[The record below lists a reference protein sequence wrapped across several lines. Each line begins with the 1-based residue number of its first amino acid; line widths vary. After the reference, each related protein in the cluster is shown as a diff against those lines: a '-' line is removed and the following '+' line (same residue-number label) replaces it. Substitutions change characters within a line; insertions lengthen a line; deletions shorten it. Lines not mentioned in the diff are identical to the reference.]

1 MESLISKDEQI
12 KTSVVYVGYLVL
24 KELKKNKDEK
34 ISIFDMTDAL
44 KKRNITH
51 YRQIIFAL
59 MFLHSC
65 GVIDFR
71 EPYIYKTFAWFA

>member
-1 MESLISKDEQI
+1 MESLISKDELI
-12 KTSVVYVGYLVL
+12 KTSVVYVGYLIL
-24 KELKKNKDEK
+24 KDLKKHNDNKV
-34 ISIFDMTDAL
+34 SIFDLTEML
-44 KKRNITH
+44 KKRNIVH

-71 EPYIYKTFAWFA
+71 EPYIYKTISL

>member
-12 KTSVVYVGYLVL
+12 KTSVVYVGYLIL
-24 KELKKNKDEK
+24 KDLKKHNDNKV
-34 ISIFDMTDAL
+34 SIFDLTEML
-44 KKRNITH
+44 KKRNVVH

-65 GVIDFR
+65 GLIDFR
-71 EPYIYKTFAWFA
+71 EPYIYKTISL

>member
-12 KTSVVYVGYLVL
+12 KTSVVYVGYLIL
-24 KELKKNKDEK
+24 KELRKHKDNKV
-34 ISIFDMTDAL
+34 SIFDLTEML
-44 KKRNITH
+44 KKRDIMH

-71 EPYIYKTFAWFA
+71 EPYIYKTFSL

>member
-12 KTSVVYVGYLVL
+12 KTSVVYVGYLIL
-24 KELKKNKDEK
+24 KELRKHKDNKV
-34 ISIFDMTDAL
+34 SIFDLTEML
-44 KKRNITH
+44 KKRDIMH

-71 EPYIYKTFAWFA
+71 EPYIYKTISL

>member
-1 MESLISKDEQI
+1 MTSLISKDEQI
-12 KTSVVYVGYLVL
+12 KTSVVYVGYLIL
-24 KELKKNKDEK
+24 KELRKNKDDK
-34 ISIFDMTDAL
+34 ISIFEVSEML
-44 KKRNITH
+44 KKRNIMH

-71 EPYIYKTFAWFA
+71 EPYIYKINTVS

>member
-12 KTSVVYVGYLVL
+12 KTSVVYVGYLIL
-24 KELKKNKDEK
+24 KELKKHSDSKV
-34 ISIFDMTDAL
+34 SIFDVSEML
-44 KKRNITH
+44 KKRNIVH

-65 GVIDFR
+65 GVIDFK
-71 EPYIYKTFAWFA
+71 EPYIYKTASL

>member
-71 EPYIYKTFAWFA
+71 EPYIYKTFA

>member
-12 KTSVVYVGYLVL
+12 KTSVVYVGYLIL
-24 KELKKNKDEK
+24 KELRKHKDNKV
-34 ISIFDMTDAL
+34 SIFDLTDML
-44 KKRNITH
+44 KKRNIVH

-65 GVIDFR
+65 GIIDFR
-71 EPYIYKTFAWFA
+71 EPYIYKTISL

>member
-1 MESLISKDEQI
+1 MQSLISKDEQI
-12 KTSVVYVGYLVL
+12 KTSVVYVGYLIL
-24 KELKKNKDEK
+24 KELRKNKDDK
-34 ISIFDMTDAL
+34 ISIFEVSEML
-44 KKRNITH
+44 KKRNIMH

-71 EPYIYKTFAWFA
+71 EPYIYKINTVS

>member
-12 KTSVVYVGYLVL
+12 KTSVVYVGYLIL
-24 KELKKNKDEK
+24 KDLKRHKDNKV
-34 ISIFDMTDAL
+34 SIFDLTEML
-44 KKRNITH
+44 KKRNIIH

-65 GVIDFR
+65 GIIDFK
-71 EPYIYKTFAWFA
+71 EPYIYKTISL

>member
-12 KTSVVYVGYLVL
+12 KTSVVYVGYLIL
-24 KELKKNKDEK
+24 KELRKNKDEK
-34 ISIFDMTDAL
+34 VSIFDLTEVL

-65 GVIDFR
+65 GIIDFR
-71 EPYIYKTFAWFA
+71 EPYIYKTFA

>member
-1 MESLISKDEQI
+1 MELLISKDEQI
-12 KTSVVYVGYLVL
+12 KTSVVYVGYLIL
-24 KELKKNKDEK
+24 KELRKSKEDK
-34 ISIFDMTDAL
+34 ISIFEVSEML

-65 GVIDFR
+65 GIIDFR
-71 EPYIYKTFAWFA
+71 EPYIYKTIS

>member
-12 KTSVVYVGYLVL
+12 KTSVVYVGYLIL
-24 KELKKNKDEK
+24 KELKKHSDSKV
-34 ISIFDMTDAL
+34 SIFDVSEML
-44 KKRNITH
+44 KKRNIVH

-65 GVIDFR
+65 GIIDFR
-71 EPYIYKTFAWFA
+71 EPYIYKTMSL

>member
-12 KTSVVYVGYLVL
+12 KTSVVYVGYLIL
-24 KELKKNKDEK
+24 KELRKHKDNKV
-34 ISIFDMTDAL
+34 SIFDLTEML
-44 KKRNITH
+44 KKRNVMH

-65 GVIDFR
+65 GIIDFR
-71 EPYIYKTFAWFA
+71 EPYIYKTMSL

>member
-12 KTSVVYVGYLVL
+12 KTSVVYVGYLIL
-24 KELKKNKDEK
+24 KELRKHKDNKV
-34 ISIFDMTDAL
+34 SIFDLTEML
-44 KKRNITH
+44 KKREIMH

-65 GVIDFR
+65 GIIDFR
-71 EPYIYKTFAWFA
+71 EPYIYKTISL